1 MKFTDKAILL
11 NRINYSESSLI
22 ITYYT
27 LQNGI
32 QKFLFQGGK
41 KKANNLFPLSIS
53 EITYYSRPD
62 SSLGKVTASETT
74 QILSE
79 LPFHPIKST
88 IAFFIAEFLSKCLQT
103 EEKEV
108 LLFHFLEEKIIFL
121 DKEKDISLFPIQ
133 FLLDFSEFLG
143 IQPHVISKTGNY
155 FNLMEG
161 DISETKPIG
170 DIFAQ
175 GEPVQLIHACLAKES
190 DIQHT
195 NKLRNETL
203 DVLIQ
208 YFQLHIPQFKT
219 LKTLEVIR
227 EVLY

>member
-1 MKFTDKAILL
+1 MKLTDKAILL

-53 EITYYSRPD
+53 EITYYNRPD
-62 SSLGKVTASETT
+62 SSLGKVTASETIT
-74 QILSE
+74 MLSE
-79 LPFHPIKST
+79 IPFDPVKST
-88 IAFFIAEFLSKCLQT
+88 IAFFIAEVLSKCLQT
-103 EEKEV
+103 EESEH
-108 LLFHFLEEKIIFL
+108 LLFQFLEEKICEL
-121 DKEKDISLFPIQ
+121 DQNKDVTLFPIQ
-133 FLLDFSEFLG
+133 FLIDFSEFLG
-143 IQPHVISKTGNY
+143 IQPHVLDDNGTY

-161 DISETKPIG
+161 TISDYKPDG
-170 DIFAQ
+170 DIYAN
-175 GEPVQLIHACLAKES
+175 GEVTKLVSAFILKKSNIE
-190 DIQHT
+190 HT
-195 NKLRNETL
+195 KKLRAEAL
-203 DVLIQ
+203 DILIQ

>member
-175 GEPVQLIHACLAKES
+175 GEPVQLIHACLAKEL

-203 DVLIQ
+203 DILIQ

>member
-62 SSLGKVTASETT
+62 STLGKVTASETT

-108 LLFHFLEEKIIFL
+108 LLFHFLEEKIILL
-121 DKEKDISLFPIQ
+121 DREKDISLFPIQ

-143 IQPHVISKTGNY
+143 IQPHAISKTGTY

-161 DISETKPIG
+161 DISDTKPIG
-170 DIFAQ
+170 DIYAK

-190 DIQHT
+190 DIQHS

>member
-62 SSLGKVTASETT
+62 STLGKVTASETS

-108 LLFHFLEEKIIFL
+108 LLFHFLEEKIILL
-121 DKEKDISLFPIQ
+121 DREKDISLFPIQ

-143 IQPHVISKTGNY
+143 IQPHVISKTGTY

-161 DISETKPIG
+161 DISEIKPIG
-170 DIFAQ
+170 DIYAQ
-175 GEPVQLIHACLAKES
+175 GEPVQLIHACLAKEL

>member
-1 MKFTDKAILL
+1 MKATDKAILL

-53 EITYYSRPD
+53 EITFYNRPD
-62 SSLGKVTASETT
+62 SSLGKVTASETSRMLNE
-74 QILSE
+74 I
-79 LPFHPIKST
+79 PFYPVKST
-88 IAFFIAEFLSKCLQT
+88 IAFFIAEVLSKCLQT
-103 EEKEV
+103 EESEH
-108 LLFHFLEEKIIFL
+108 LLFQFLEDKICEL
-121 DKEKDISLFPIQ
+121 DKSKDVTLFPIQ
-133 FLLDFSEFLG
+133 FLIDFSEYLG
-143 IQPHVISKTGNY
+143 IQPNIVDDNGVF

-161 DISETKPIG
+161 TISNYKPDG
-170 DIFAQ
+170 DIFVH
-175 GEPVQLIHACLAKES
+175 GELVELVRVCILKKTTVHHSK
-190 DIQHT
+190 
-195 NKLRNETL
+195 KLRAEAL
-203 DVLIQ
+203 DRLVQ
-208 YFQLHIPQFKT
+208 YFQLHTPQFKN

>member
-62 SSLGKVTASETT
+62 STLGKVTASETT

>member
-1 MKFTDKAILL
+1 MKLTDKAILL

-27 LQNGI
+27 LKNGI

-53 EITYYSRPD
+53 EITYYNRPD
-62 SSLGKVTASETT
+62 SSLGKVTASETSK
-74 QILSE
+74 ILNE
-79 LPFHPIKST
+79 IPFDPVKST
-88 IAFFIAEFLSKCLQT
+88 IAFFIAEVLSKCLQT
-103 EEKEV
+103 EESEH
-108 LLFHFLEEKIIFL
+108 LLFQFLEEKISEL
-121 DKEKDISLFPIQ
+121 DQNKEIALFPIQ
-133 FLLDFSEFLG
+133 FLIDFSEFLG
-143 IQPHVISKTGNY
+143 IQPHVLDDNGTY

-161 DISETKPIG
+161 TISDYKPDG
-170 DIFAQ
+170 DIYAN
-175 GEPVQLIHACLAKES
+175 GEVTKLVSAFILKKSNIE
-190 DIQHT
+190 HT
-195 NKLRNETL
+195 KKLRAEAL
-203 DVLIQ
+203 DILIQ

>member
-62 SSLGKVTASETT
+62 STLGKVTASETT

-161 DISETKPIG
+161 DISDTKPIG

-175 GEPVQLIHACLAKES
+175 GEPVQLILACLAKES